1 MGFFHLSMI
10 LWSSSENR
18 EKKFQIQGGGY
29 PPAPPPP
36 CTAILVKLL
45 YSRGPRYIM
54 KAKCR
59 LGNGNILKNRDLMI
73 FHDLHLSLYDGAWTT
88 NKICIFTLLSF
99 LYCSV
104 YILTILQTVQCT
116 LCAEQHA
123 HYPFWIC

>member
-10 LWSSSENR
+10 LRSSSENR
-18 EKKFQIQGGGY
+18 KKKFQIQGGGY
-29 PPAPPPP
+29 PPAPPP

-54 KAKCR
+54 KVSIRKWQHF
-59 LGNGNILKNRDLMI
+59 KNRDLMI
-73 FHDLHLSLYDGAWTT
+73 FHDLHLSLYDGALTT
-88 NKICIFTLLSF
+88 NKICVFTPLTF

-116 LCAEQHA
+116 LCAEQQA
-123 HYPFWIC
+123 HYPF